1 MRASATATC
10 LFVVL
15 AVTAMVTF
23 TAIAESR
30 RRGHWCSSPRFVV
43 TTYAAIN
50 SYEWRAAGRSAPR
63 PPSLRVRHAC
73 IDFARHVHRLHLS
86 RIRPSGPR
94 LHNPLEHVRR
104 PRLPPDSAPI
114 QTSWSG
120 AGVPLRGADAV
131 VAKDRQTEMSA
142 LRKVQMSARVALP
155 FHRRD
160 RVPCYCV
167 CGASIGFPLR
177 CCPDRQELRFQVATT
192 VSPDS
197 RFWSYCYTRRRLW
210 NWSKSER

>member
-86 RIRPSGPR
+86 RIRPSGPGFTTR
-94 LHNPLEHVRR
+94 SNTSGD
-104 PRLPPDSAPI
+104 PDSLRI
-114 QTSWSG
+114 LRRSRH
-120 AGVPLRGADAV
+120 RGAAP
-131 VAKDRQTEMSA
+131 ASRCEARMRLWRRTRQTEMFA
-142 LRKVQMSARVALP
+142 FAQGPNVRAGCLAIPSARPRPLLLCLRRQHRF
-155 FHRRD
+155 FHFD
-160 RVPCYCV
+160 AVQT
-167 CGASIGFPLR
+167 G
-177 CCPDRQELRFQVATT
+177 
-192 VSPDS
+192 
-197 RFWSYCYTRRRLW
+197 
-210 NWSKSER
+210 KS